1 MPSAFENLGF
11 YPSDILLPKTE
22 DLTRWAVV
30 ACDQYTSEPEYW
42 SRVDQFVGETPSTLR
57 LILPE
62 SHLEDPDVEEQISA
76 INSTMAE
83 YQQSGLF
90 RELPASLIYVERT
103 QQNGAV
109 RQGLVG
115 MVDLEEYD
123 YTPGSSTLIRAT
135 EGTVLSR
142 IPPRVK
148 VRRNAELELP
158 HIMLLIDDPE
168 NTVIQPLANQTGEM
182 EQVYDFDLMEGGG
195 HLAGWRLGDSQLKQ
209 TAGSLRT
216 LGSQAEFDRRYQV
229 SGKPVLL
236 FATGDGNHSLATA
249 KTVYEELKRNN
260 SPLAEKARYALA
272 EVVNLHDDALEFE
285 PIHRVVMGVEP
296 EQLLNELLAAFPG
309 AYLGQGEGHQ
319 IRYVY
324 GGGQGTITV
333 PNPKAQLAV
342 GTLQTWLD
350 GYVEKTG
357 CKVDYIHGDEV
368 TAELGCRPGNL
379 GFLLPPMKKEELFRT
394 VMEDGVLPRKTF
406 SMGEAHDKRFYLEA
420 RKIR

>member
-1 MPSAFENLGF
+1 M
-11 YPSDILLPKTE
+11 
-22 DLTRWAVV
+22 
-30 ACDQYTSEPEYW
+30 
-42 SRVDQFVGETPSTLR
+42 
-57 LILPE
+57 
-62 SHLEDPDVEEQISA
+62 
-76 INSTMAE
+76 
-83 YQQSGLF
+83 
-90 RELPASLIYVERT
+90 
-103 QQNGAV
+103 
-109 RQGLVG
+109 
-115 MVDLEEYD
+115 
-123 YTPGSSTLIRAT
+123 
-135 EGTVLSR
+135 
-142 IPPRVK
+142 
-148 VRRNAELELP
+148 
-158 HIMLLIDDPE
+158 
-168 NTVIQPLANQTGEM
+168 
-182 EQVYDFDLMEGGG
+182 
-195 HLAGWRLGDSQLKQ
+195 KQ

-229 SGKPVLL
+229 AGKPVLL

-249 KTVYEELKRNN
+249 KTVYEELKGSN

-324 GGGQGTITV
+324 EGGEGTITV

-350 GYVEKTG
+350 GYVERTG
-357 CKVDYIHGDEV
+357 CKVDYIHGDDV
-368 TAELGCRPGNL
+368 TAELGSRPGNM

-406 SMGEAHDKRFYLEA
+406 SMGAAHDKRFYMEA

>member
-1 MPSAFENLGF
+1 MHPAFKNLGF
-11 YPSDILLPKTE
+11 YPADILLPKTE
-22 DLTRWAVV
+22 DLTCWAVV

-42 SRVDQFVGETPSTLR
+42 NRVDEFVGETPSALR

-62 SHLEDPDVEEQISA
+62 SHLEDPDVEEQIAA
-76 INSTMAE
+76 INEKMAE
-83 YQQSGLF
+83 YRQSGLF

-109 RQGLVG
+109 RRGLVG
-115 MVDLEEYD
+115 MVDLEDYD
-123 YTPGSSTLIRAT
+123 YTPGSTTLIRAT

-195 HLAGWRLGDSQLKQ
+195 HLAGWRLGNSQLEQ

-229 SGKPVLL
+229 AGKPVLL

-249 KTVYEELKRNN
+249 KTVYEELKRSN

-319 IRYVY
+319 IRYIY
-324 GGGQGTITV
+324 EGGRGTITV

-350 GYVEKTG
+350 GYVERTG
-357 CKVDYIHGDEV
+357 CKVDYIHGDDV
-368 TAELGCRPGNL
+368 TAELGSRPGNT

-406 SMGEAHDKRFYLEA
+406 SMGEAHDKRFYMEA